1 MKIFLNTL
9 EDMEQRLLETPVC
22 MMTGAE
28 FIELQRMAL
37 KEQERIVEQQAIPTT
52 EKRYVYGLR
61 GIRELFNVS
70 HATAQKL
77 KDGILAPAVKQYG
90 RKIVVDEELAL
101 QLFNSERRV

>member
-1 MKIFLNTL
+1 
-9 EDMEQRLLETPVC
+9 MEQRLLETPVC

-37 KEQERIVEQQAIPTT
+37 KEQERIVEHQAISTT

-77 KDGILAPAVKQYG
+77 KDGILSPAVKQYG
-90 RKIVVDEELAL
+90 RKIVVDEEMAL
-101 QLFNSERRV
+101 QLFAKRGA